1 MDEFFRTFYR
11 RDSIMDKI
19 QQKMSNLLK
28 NIHALEVCLLTGEVD
43 MTDLILYLQYDI
55 PIENSNKIFS
65 SMSSYFQRLYGSTHN
80 KNLEN
85 YETLERI
92 LRNTQRYIISIDM
105 NGNQAQEVYSK
116 ANNVAEKICILIDE
130 ESLRIREES
139 AIIKEKIS
147 RLAH

>member
-43 MTDLILYLQYDI
+43 MSDLILYLQYDI

-80 KNLEN
+80 NNLEN
-85 YETLERI
+85 YETLEGI
-92 LRNTQRYIISIDM
+92 LRDARRYIVSIDM
-105 NGNQAQEVYSK
+105 NGNQAQEVYSE

-130 ESLRIREES
+130 ESLRIRKEG
-139 AIIKEKIS
+139 AIIKEKI
-147 RLAH
+147 RD

>member
-1 MDEFFRTFYR
+1 
-11 RDSIMDKI
+11 MDKI
-19 QQKMSNLLK
+19 QQKMLYLLK
-28 NIHALEVCLLTGEVD
+28 NIHALEVCLSAGEVE
-43 MTDLILYLQYDI
+43 MPDLILYLQYDI

-65 SMSSYFQRLYGSTHN
+65 DMSSYFQTLYGSTHN

-139 AIIKEKIS
+139 AIIKEKI
-147 RLAH
+147 RD